1 MVLANQKRKA
11 KAISATIN
19 VTKSTTIRL
28 KNGITLKTNKMSSKI
43 IKQELDSFDT
53 SLLELD
59 EIEVYQEYRDYHSSK
74 RITLLEMIKA
84 DNLGYHLNE
93 LKEIINEYDKQLK

>member
-11 KAISATIN
+11 KAISATIS

-28 KNGITLKTNKMSSKI
+28 KNGTTLKTNKMSSKI
-43 IKQELDSFDT
+43 IKQELDSFDID
-53 SLLELD
+53 LLELD
-59 EIEVYQEYRDYHSSK
+59 EIQFYYKIVQFYSSK
-74 RITLLEMIKA
+74 RQTLLEMIKG

>member
-11 KAISATIN
+11 KAISATIS

-28 KNGITLKTNKMSSKI
+28 KNGITLKPNKMSSKI
-43 IKQELDSFDT
+43 IKQELDSFDID
-53 SLLELD
+53 SLELD
-59 EIEVYQEYRDYHSSK
+59 EIEFYYALRAGLLSK

-93 LKEIINEYDKQLK
+93 LKEIINEYDKKLK